1 MFLNKS
7 ANKEK
12 DKKVIEKTDR
22 KLRSNSAS
30 LLYEVKTPIGL
41 SVELKELIKTP
52 QLLATTSSAL
62 PAVKTE
68 PVKSSITAIASAQA
82 IQAAAAAVLVP
93 VNDNDDAVSSDSES
107 SESES
112 EIREASD
119 QENMGD
125 GINHP
130 AFCDSISQD
139 AQTWFDELN
148 DWMAYKNITGDKRIA
163 VFKLKLAGGAKQW
176 LQSLPDTEKD
186 TFDNLKV
193 AFIARF
199 KAKEFERH
207 KYLSD
212 LFSEKQEHNQSV
224 DSYVTQ
230 LRNKA
235 ARVQVDEKM
244 QISAA
249 LNGLK
254 PKIAAFCMQ
263 HKLETMDEL
272 MEQAKIYEFTNKSV
286 AEATGDEVMKKL
298 DKITTDMSN
307 LNDRVGRLTIS
318 QVREERS
325 YSKSP
330 DRRVKFAET
339 AVMVKPLAESQ
350 RGHYEYK
357 NAQRR
362 PMNYKPAQGMYQQQQ
377 PLQHQSD
384 DVRRSQISQELPICW
399 RCGKNNHLAQEC
411 GLQFKS
417 CYKCSAL
424 GHAAVMCQEKRQF

>member
-1 MFLNKS
+1 
-7 ANKEK
+7 
-12 DKKVIEKTDR
+12 
-22 KLRSNSAS
+22 
-30 LLYEVKTPIGL
+30 LLDL
-41 SVELKELIKTP
+41 
-52 QLLATTSSAL
+52 
-62 PAVKTE
+62 
-68 PVKSSITAIASAQA
+68 
-82 IQAAAAAVLVP
+82 
-93 VNDNDDAVSSDSES
+93 
-107 SESES
+107 
-112 EIREASD
+112 
-119 QENMGD
+119 
-125 GINHP
+125 
-130 AFCDSISQD
+130 
-139 AQTWFDELN
+139 
-148 DWMAYKNITGDKRIA
+148 
-163 VFKLKLAGGAKQW
+163 KLKNFNGI
-176 LQSLPDTEKD
+176 S
-186 TFDNLKV
+186 N
-193 AFIARF
+193 
-199 KAKEFERH
+199 
-207 KYLSD
+207 LSD

-263 HKLETMDEL
+263 HKLETMDDL

-330 DRRVKFAET
+330 DRRVKFAEPAEMT
-339 AVMVKPLAESQ
+339 KPLAASQ

-362 PMNYKPAQGMYQQQQ
+362 PMNYKPAAQGMYPQQQQQ
-377 PLQHQSD
+377 PLRHQSD
-384 DVRRSQISQELPICW
+384 DVRRNQISQELPICW
-399 RCGKNNHLAQEC
+399 RCGKNNHLAHEC